1 MRDVVVTVILVVVLL
16 GLAGL
21 GVWFVVRVLG
31 GRRR

>member
-1 MRDVVVTVILVVVLL
+1 MRHVLVTVILVVVLL

-21 GVWFVVRVLG
+21 GVWFFVRVLS

>member
-1 MRDVVVTVILVVVLL
+1 MVITLILVLVLI

-21 GVWFVVRVLG
+21 GGWFIFRVVS

>member
-1 MRDVVVTVILVVVLL
+1 MLMTVILVLVLI

-21 GVWFVVRVLG
+21 GGWFVVRGLS